1 MYKNKM
7 NSITKTIILIFAL
20 SVYAICA
27 YTFSRHQTYYNLYG
41 LGNGDKISYEKAR
54 VKTIDAQNIE
64 PDKHYRNLLIGSQ
77 QITIHILTGEYKNKD
92 MKVTN
97 GLNYDT
103 NYLLRT
109 GDNIVVSINTAGNS
123 KNRTVNV
130 FVYSP
135 YRQFWLY
142 MLIGL
147 FIIALCLIGGRRGLK
162 SVMGIVFTIT
172 SVIFIFIPLIYNGF
186 SPISASLLLA
196 IFTAC
201 VTLVLTTGFE
211 IKTFSATLGTSI
223 GVVFSALIL
232 LIFEHLTSLSGYN
245 MPEYDSLMAL
255 SSHTGLR
262 VDELL
267 FAAIIISSLGAVMD
281 IAISVASSVQ
291 EIYVSNQNLTSKM
304 LFKSGINVGRD
315 MMGTMTNT
323 LILAFT
329 GTSLNMLI
337 LIYSYNM
344 NYYQIFNSNTIAIE
358 IIQALSGSFAVIFT
372 VPLVSFISAAFLPL
386 FSNSDTKKVTVEIPL
401 QNNTDKNSV
410 NPT

>member
-1 MYKNKM
+1 MLKNKM
-7 NSITKTIILIFAL
+7 NNITKTIILIFAL
-20 SVYAICA
+20 SVYVICA
-27 YTFSRHQTYYNLYG
+27 YTFSRHQAYYNIYG
-41 LGNGDKISYEKAR
+41 LGNGDKISYERAR
-54 VKTIDAQNIE
+54 VVSIDSQNVE

-77 QITIHILTGEYKNKD
+77 QITIHILTGEYKDKE
-92 MKVTN
+92 MKITN

-103 NYLLRT
+103 NYLLKA

-123 KNRTVNV
+123 KNKNVNV
-130 FVYSP
+130 FVYGP
-135 YRQFWLY
+135 YRQPWLY
-142 MLIGL
+142 VLIGL
-147 FIIALCLIGGRRGLK
+147 FVIALCLIGGKRGLK
-162 SVMGIVFTIT
+162 SVIGIVFTIT
-172 SVIFIFIPLIYNGF
+172 SVIFIFVPLIYNGF
-186 SPISASLLLA
+186 SPISASLLMA

-201 VTLVLTTGFE
+201 VTLILTTGFE
-211 IKTFSATLGTSI
+211 IKTFSAILGTAV
-223 GVVFSALIL
+223 GVVLSSLIL

-255 SSHTGLR
+255 STHTGLH

-281 IAISVASSVQ
+281 IAISIASSIQ
-291 EIYVSNQNLTSKM
+291 EIYAANHNLTSKM

-315 MMGTMTNT
+315 MMGTMANT

-344 NYYQIFNSNTIAIE
+344 NYYQIFNSNTITIE
-358 IIQALSGSFAVIFT
+358 IIQAISGSFAVIFT
-372 VPLVSFISAAFLPL
+372 VPLVSFISATLLPL
-386 FSNSDTKKVTVEIPL
+386 FSGGNAKNINVEIPI

-410 NPT
+410 NQT

>member
-1 MYKNKM
+1 
-7 NSITKTIILIFAL
+7 
-20 SVYAICA
+20 
-27 YTFSRHQTYYNLYG
+27 
-41 LGNGDKISYEKAR
+41 
-54 VKTIDAQNIE
+54 
-64 PDKHYRNLLIGSQ
+64 
-77 QITIHILTGEYKNKD
+77 
-92 MKVTN
+92 
-97 GLNYDT
+97 
-103 NYLLRT
+103 
-109 GDNIVVSINTAGNS
+109 
-123 KNRTVNV
+123 
-130 FVYSP
+130 
-135 YRQFWLY
+135 
-142 MLIGL
+142 
-147 FIIALCLIGGRRGLK
+147 
-162 SVMGIVFTIT
+162 MGIVFTIT
-172 SVIFIFIPLIYNGF
+172 SVIFIFVPLIYNGF
-186 SPISASLLLA
+186 SPISASLLMA
-196 IFTAC
+196 IFTVC
-201 VTLVLTTGFE
+201 ITLVLTTGFE
-211 IKTFSATLGTSI
+211 IKTFSAILGTSI

-344 NYYQIFNSNTIAIE
+344 KYYQIFNSNTIAIE

-372 VPLVSFISAAFLPL
+372 VPLVSFISAALLPL
-386 FSNSDTKKVTVEIPL
+386 FFNSDTKKVTVEIPL

>member
-1 MYKNKM
+1 MYKNKI
-7 NSITKTIILIFAL
+7 NNITKAIILIFAL
-20 SVYAICA
+20 SIYVICA
-27 YTFSRHQTYYNLYG
+27 YTFSRHQTYYNMYG

-54 VKTIDAQNIE
+54 VISIDAQNIE

-77 QITIHILTGEYKNKD
+77 QITIYILTGEYKNKE

-103 NYLLRT
+103 NYVLRA
-109 GDNIVVSINTAGNS
+109 GDNIIVSVNTAGNL
-123 KNRTVNV
+123 KNKTVNI
-130 FVYSP
+130 FVYGP

-142 MLIGL
+142 VLIGL
-147 FIIALCLIGGRRGLK
+147 FIIALCLIGGQRGLK
-162 SVMGIVFTIT
+162 SIISIVFTIT
-172 SVIFIFIPLIYNGF
+172 SVIFIFVPLIYNGF
-186 SPISASLLLA
+186 SPISASLLMA

-201 VTLVLTTGFE
+201 ITLILTTGFE
-211 IKTFSATLGTSI
+211 IKTFSAILGTSI

-232 LIFEHLTSLSGYN
+232 LIFQHLTSLSGYN

-262 VDELL
+262 VDQLL

-291 EIYVSNQNLTSKM
+291 EIYISNQNLTSKM

-315 MMGTMTNT
+315 MMGTMANT

-358 IIQALSGSFAVIFT
+358 IIQAISGSFAVIFT
-372 VPLVSFISAAFLPL
+372 VPLVAFISATLLPL
-386 FSNSDTKKVTVEIPL
+386 FSNGNVQKVNVEIPV